1 MSAKGLDVLQVVES
15 VRSLLLDNVDFGK
28 KSLLLSLA
36 SIAFN
41 PTAWN
46 IVARNG
52 EFMLLVAN
60 LSQQNRWDHSRVI
73 LASGMLI
80 P

>member
-1 MSAKGLDVLQVVES
+1 MSKALDVQALADFFVN
-15 VRSLLLDNVDFGK
+15 NVDFGK

-52 EFMLLVAN
+52 E
-60 LSQQNRWDHSRVI
+60 SE
-73 LASGMLI
+73 
-80 P
+80 

>member
-1 MSAKGLDVLQVVES
+1 MSVKGFDVQEVVLGLK
-15 VRSLLLDNVDFGK
+15 SLVLDNVDWSK
-28 KSLLLSLA
+28 KSLLLSLV

-52 EFMLLVAN
+52 EFAHL
-60 LSQQNRWDHSRVI
+60 
-73 LASGMLI
+73 
-80 P
+80 